1 MRNHVG
7 EFEQLLLFAL
17 LRLGDDA
24 YGVTIRREIERRT
37 DRTVSV
43 GAVYTALQRLEDR
56 DLVSS
61 RVGEP
66 TPERGGRRKRFY
78 TLEAAGARALSASY
92 QNLIEM
98 SRGLEPE
105 LARLTANA
113 AGGS

>member
-1 MRNHVG
+1 MRNHPG

-37 DRTVSV
+37 DRTVSI

-56 DLVSS
+56 GLVRSHI
-61 RVGEP
+61 GEP

-78 TLEAAGARALSASY
+78 ALEPAGARALSASY
-92 QNLIEM
+92 RNLIEM

-105 LARLTANA
+105 LTRLVADATVA
-113 AGGS
+113 S